1 MDTDRRKKPKKVIR
15 NPFQVA
21 DAHRLFRDKSR
32 NKENSVGGCDVH
44 DYVVPQFFGKNHSF
58 EKSVIICEYYL
69 VYLMTP
75 LLQLIHC
82 AQNCE
87 ITNQVF
93 PVQDIDLISQTVLYL
108 NSVQP
113 IDWHD
118 GDFYDLPEA
127 LAQISKEKH
136 LKDMPL
142 ELLQALETVY
152 ALLPE
157 AYNQT
162 KGLLQNA
169 PYTAFVDRVLQVRPE
184 EGLVLLEQGMKNGRH
199 LYTLGDNLSFETQA
213 AIVTRFGTDLL
224 KMSDAK
230 QYLVRYLNIFQDHHD
245 RIETQRLCQILLYEA
260 VSDARVDVFDVLL
273 ERMSLQSP
281 ATKIASLLTREELCS
296 MAWMRKADQMN
307 SVLYNSFLPREQC
320 TYGSFDARV
329 WDLMDWM
336 EQRLT
341 PDTAQNVARG
351 ICVLADRL
359 CCMNED
365 NIEDVLQIKTQQHPI
380 FCQLWNHPILEG
392 YRTEIVA
399 SILQNIQ
406 THNLPY
412 NSGCEVAWMLYE
424 QLSEDEKHIPQDLMA
439 VLQQYPPYAQL
450 QLNAVVS
457 HIAPQRFSKKM

>member
-1 MDTDRRKKPKKVIR
+1 M
-15 NPFQVA
+15 
-21 DAHRLFRDKSR
+21 
-32 NKENSVGGCDVH
+32 
-44 DYVVPQFFGKNHSF
+44 
-58 EKSVIICEYYL
+58 
-69 VYLMTP
+69 
-75 LLQLIHC
+75 QLIQC

-93 PVQDIDLISQTVLYL
+93 SVQNIDLISQTVLYL
-108 NSVQP
+108 NSMQP

-127 LAQISKEKH
+127 LAQLSKEKY

-142 ELLQALETVY
+142 ELVQALETVY

-230 QYLVRYLNIFQDHHD
+230 QYLVRYLDIFQDHHD
-245 RIETQRLCQILLYEA
+245 RIETERLCQILLYEA

-281 ATKIASLLTREELCS
+281 AIKTASLLTREELCS

-307 SVLYNSFLPREQC
+307 SVLYNSFLSREQC
-320 TYGSFDARV
+320 QWGSFDARV
-329 WDLMDWM
+329 WGLMDWM

-380 FCQLWNHPILEG
+380 FCQLWNNPILEG

-424 QLSEDEKHIPQDLMA
+424 QLSDAEKHIPQDMMA